1 MESLE
6 IKSQTQD
13 GHQTSEHSLC
23 VAFGIIVLRRLITG
37 LAFLNQR
44 CNTFRPVTT
53 ELKPQEVSTEGTL
66 HVVIGNIQSKYDQ
79 GQGSWETECISEE

>member
-1 MESLE
+1 MVKEQKMESLE

-37 LAFLNQR
+37 LAFLN
-44 CNTFRPVTT
+44 
-53 ELKPQEVSTEGTL
+53 
-66 HVVIGNIQSKYDQ
+66 
-79 GQGSWETECISEE
+79 